1 MKWLDALRQPP
12 PNSRPITIWGPDPSW
27 DAADVDRQLRAIRD
41 RGWGGVML
49 DDISVESLL
58 IDEDAPGFFFPA
70 MQRARELGLSVWLH
84 GGPLFIH
91 GAVAR
96 ELALSEPKY
105 RLQLIQ
111 YIDRKEVLSGESV
124 RWELSERLDQA
135 FILGMT
141 EGGRAMDITQ
151 LYRGGVVEGMAPLAV
166 DRFFAF
172 DILEV
177 AERIHPFRPDAM
189 RALYRET
196 FGLLADVFREERTLV
211 DGVFLPPEE
220 VDFALPMTAPW
231 CDEMAEA
238 FTLLYKTDVLES
250 LPFLFTPDAG
260 GEGHRWLFRG
270 ALKKIWR
277 EALLEPLTTIS
288 ERMHWKFSGLSEW
301 NEPPF
306 PSSPLPPSTPV
317 LDWLNGGQGWG
328 VLGDDDYDSIG
339 DLAAI
344 ADREFLHGSRQ
355 LVNFYP
361 GLVAKPRP
369 NGGANDPTEDPTED
383 PLEPWIDGFNRYA
396 ARIASFAQSG
406 AADIS
411 VLALDPFGSAQAA
424 FSLDPHCRQRAMEW
438 EHSLRE
444 TEDALQSA
452 GYTFDWMPEGKL
464 DALQFDEE
472 GYFTLSTPNGAK
484 RRYAV
489 LLISSAVLLPE
500 STMKRIEGL
509 AFQGGLVLFAG
520 DYPSVVADNG
530 ATESS
535 EVRLK
540 QWMEECETVRYAASQ
555 WLPLL
560 KEWVRP
566 VFSWTPGSAWLRTR
580 PFHTEDGPAYLM
592 SNASPD
598 RYLDSILTPSG
609 AQTVYIADLDTAKV
623 IYEVDANTSL
633 PVELESNGSLFLLAS
648 TTKPDDA
655 LIVETPQ
662 TRSDVIPVPEPFFF
676 HAQNGND
683 LLLHEWM
690 LSQTADPTARPGEF
704 VMEHRYTTWFQVL
717 ETFDPALLIA
727 YGLDES
733 DILSINGGYVDFE
746 VDYGV
751 ALIPIEPF
759 LVLGRNTIEVVRC
772 VEWGEP
778 RPAPSPCWIH
788 GDFAVVEQ
796 DGDLFLA
803 TPSLKMPAESWADN
817 GYPFYAGVGVY
828 RQNVVAPEEHVN
840 RRLALTF
847 SDVCSAVDVYINGER
862 VGKCWRAPW
871 RLDITGKVKAGQNLF
886 VFHAANQNRNRYS
899 IEACPAGILGP
910 VSVEVFERVL

>member
-12 PNSRPITIWGPDPSW
+12 PNSRPVTIWAPHPSW
-27 DAADVDRQLRAIRD
+27 DAADIDRQLRSIRD

-49 DDISVESLL
+49 NDTSVELLL
-58 IDEDAPGFFFPA
+58 IDEYAPGFFFPA

-111 YIDRKEVLSGESV
+111 LFDRKEVLSGENV

-151 LYRGGVVEGMAPLAV
+151 LYRGGVVEGMVPLAV

-196 FGLLADVFREERTLV
+196 FGLLADVFREERALV

-220 VDFALPMTAPW
+220 VDFTLPMTAPW
-231 CDEMAEA
+231 CDELAEA

-250 LPFLFTPDAG
+250 LPFVFTPDPG
-260 GEGHRWLFRG
+260 GEGHRWRFCG
-270 ALKKIWR
+270 ALKKLWR
-277 EALLEPLTTIS
+277 EALIEPLVTIS
-288 ERMHWKFSGLSEW
+288 ERMHWKFTGLSEW
-301 NEPPF
+301 SDPPF
-306 PSSPLPPSTPV
+306 PNSPLPPSTPV
-317 LDWLNGGQGWG
+317 LDWLNGGLGWG
-328 VLGDDDYDSIG
+328 VLGDDDYESVA
-339 DLAAI
+339 DLAAV
-344 ADREFLHGSRQ
+344 ADREYLHGARQ
-355 LVNFYP
+355 LVNFYM
-361 GLVAKPRP
+361 GLAPTPRS
-369 NGGANDPTEDPTED
+369 NGGPSDPTDD

-424 FSLDPHCRQRAMEW
+424 FSLDPHSRRRATEW
-438 EHSLRE
+438 EHSLRD

-452 GYTFDWMPEGKL
+452 GYPFDWMPESKL

-472 GYFTLSTPNGAK
+472 GYFTLSAPNNGK
-484 RRYAV
+484 RRYTV
-489 LLISSAVLLPE
+489 LLIASAVMLSE
-500 STMKRIEGL
+500 STMKKIEDL

-520 DYPSVVADNG
+520 EFPTVVLENG

-535 EVRLK
+535 EARIR
-540 QWMEECETVRYAASQ
+540 QWMEECDTVRYAAIQ
-555 WLPLL
+555 WMPVL

-566 VFSWTPGSAWLRTR
+566 VFSWTPGSAWLRVR
-580 PFHTEDGPAYLM
+580 PFETDGGPAYLM

-598 RYLDSILTPSG
+598 RYLDSILTPTG
-609 AQTVYIADLDTAKV
+609 ARKVYAADLDTTKIIHQA
-623 IYEVDANTSL
+623 EANTPL
-633 PVELESNGSLFLLAS
+633 PVEIEANGSLLLYAS
-648 TTKPDDA
+648 NAEPDDA
-655 LIVETPQ
+655 LVIEAPQ
-662 TRSDVIPVPEPFFF
+662 TRSDVILVPEPFFF

-690 LSQTADPTARPGEF
+690 LSQTADPASRPGEF
-704 VMEHRYTTWFQVL
+704 LMEHRYTTWFQLL
-717 ETFDPALLIA
+717 ETFDPALLIV
-727 YGLDES
+727 YGLEET
-733 DILSINGGYVDFE
+733 DILSINGGFVDFE
-746 VDYGV
+746 IDCGFASV
-751 ALIPIEPF
+751 PIEAF
-759 LVLGRNTIEVVRC
+759 LVLGRNTVEVIRC

-796 DGDLFLA
+796 DGELFLA
-803 TPSLKMPAESWADN
+803 TPSLKMPAESWAGN
-817 GYPFYAGVGVY
+817 GYPFYAGIGVY
-828 RQNVVAPEEHVN
+828 RQNVVVPKEHVK
-840 RRLALTF
+840 RRLTLAF
-847 SDVCSAVDVYINGER
+847 SDVCSAVEVYINGER

-886 VFHAANQNRNRYS
+886 VFHAANHNRNRYS